1 MKLCPQCQFIYED
14 DQNLCDMDGKALVYD
29 NRPGVFPDTLP
40 AVTGRRR
47 ANAQLRFRVVP
58 AVAAFVFPA
67 LLCLA
72 YYASSP
78 LWDSKFKSPSLKAET
93 SETSSPPQI
102 APLQNNFSSPPAPK
116 SVQSP
121 TNPQTAPESGS
132 VSAQELPETTV
143 PQSERLPVVTKSADG
158 LKTND
163 NSLGSSRHLPSLPGL
178 TPLPRLAS
186 PRRLPAAKSEQK
198 QPGSS
203 TTPKKQALTNQKAA
217 RGSQT
222 ALIVEVKPSKT
233 EETKRSKVVGFLKK
247 TGRILKKPFQM

>member
-29 NRPGVFPDTLP
+29 NRPEVFRDTLP
-40 AVTGRRR
+40 ALTGRKRP
-47 ANAQLRFRVVP
+47 NAQLKFRVVP

-78 LWDSKFKSPSLKAET
+78 LWDSKPTSPSLNAET

-102 APLQNNFSSPPAPK
+102 APLQNNFSSPTAAK
-116 SVQSP
+116 SSQSP
-121 TNPQTAPESGS
+121 TNPQVAPESGS
-132 VSAQELPETTV
+132 VSAHEVPETAA
-143 PQSERLPVVTKSADG
+143 PQSASLPVVTKPTDG
-158 LKTND
+158 MKTKD
-163 NSLGSSRHLPSLPGL
+163 NSLGIPTHLQPLPGL

-198 QPGSS
+198 PGST
-203 TTPKKQALTNQKAA
+203 TTPRKQALTNQKAA
-217 RGSQT
+217 RGTQT
-222 ALIVEVKPSKT
+222 ALIVEVKPANT
-233 EETKRSKVVGFLKK
+233 EATKRSKVVGFLKR

>member
-47 ANAQLRFRVVP
+47 TNAQLRFRVVP

-78 LWDSKFKSPSLKAET
+78 LWDSKSKFRSLKAET
-93 SETSSPPQI
+93 SETSPPPQI
-102 APLQNNFSSPPAPK
+102 APLQNNFSSPAAANP
-116 SVQSP
+116 SQSP
-121 TNPQTAPESGS
+121 TNPEAVPVSGN
-132 VSAQELPETTV
+132 VSAHELLETAAQ
-143 PQSERLPVVTKSADG
+143 QSAREPVVTKPTDG
-158 LKTND
+158 MKTND
-163 NSLGSSRHLPSLPGL
+163 NSLGISRHLQ
-178 TPLPRLAS
+178 PLPRLGS
-186 PRRLPAAKSEQK
+186 PRRLPSAQPEEK
-198 QPGSS
+198 QPGS
-203 TTPKKQALTNQKAA
+203 TPTPKKQVLTNQKAA
-217 RGSQT
+217 RGTQT
-222 ALIVEVKPSKT
+222 ALIVEIKPAKT
-233 EETKRSKVVGFLKK
+233 EATKQSKVVGFLKK